1 MPTTEEIR
9 AEWKNIRSSLGN
21 LLCCIDGKL
30 ESLKT
35 LDEAY
40 QKGVRDGCHDAYEK
54 GLEDAWEM
62 ARQIPGL
69 TTKEA
74 CDIWGLEKWLD
85 VYDMTANQALEK
97 WKEYNDKQVVTNGRK
112 FVETF
117 GFMPGYEI
125 LDDGRSYYPSLEKFF
140 ESDYKPPEGNDE

>member
-35 LDEAY
+35 LEEAY
-40 QKGVRDGCHDAYEK
+40 QKGARDSSYAAHEK
-54 GLEDAWEM
+54 GLEDAWDM
-62 ARQIPGL
+62 ARHI
-69 TTKEA
+69 TAFSEDKV
-74 CDIWGLEKWLD
+74 CDIWGVSNWFD
-85 VYDMTANQALEK
+85 VYDMPANQALEK
-97 WKEYNDKQVVTNGRK
+97 WKEYNDKQVTNGRK

-140 ESDYKPPEGNDE
+140 ESEYKPPEGNDK